1 MNNHTG
7 DLRRNA
13 WTNGGA
19 YIVGSVLFLLVSFN
33 VVGVVPKY
41 ADGSTDAIAAAN
53 FHLYFNYLHDTYWIN
68 FASSLAFL
76 VGALTLIPVG
86 LGLRHLYG
94 TSGYWQTLMSLS
106 FTTGAVFFAVE
117 LLMGIGRFHFIA
129 TTDWS
134 KAAPATVIGAGM
146 TSNMLQ
152 GVEGWIGLGF
162 FLSVGAA
169 MVHASRLILASDKLP
184 RQLGQLGLMVAGF
197 YAVGVL
203 VSVVDPLGFLFPY
216 FVLVGGSILAPIWAI
231 WLGVAAGRLEQAGAL
246 EVATTPVGTT

>member
-7 DLRRNA
+7 DLKRNA

-33 VVGVVPKY
+33 IVGAVPKY

-53 FHLYFNYLHDTYWIN
+53 FHLYFNYIHDTYWIN
-68 FASSLAFL
+68 FGSSLAFL
-76 VGALTLIPVG
+76 VGALTLLPLG

-94 TSGYWQTLMSLS
+94 TTGYWQTLMSLS
-106 FTTGAVFFAVE
+106 FTGGAIFFAVE
-117 LLMGIGRFHFIA
+117 ILMGIGRLHFIA

-134 KAAPATVIGAGM
+134 KAGPATVIGAGI
-146 TSNMLQ
+146 TSNMLSQ
-152 GVEGWIGLGF
+152 VEGWVGLGF

-169 MVHASRLILASDKLP
+169 MVHASRLILADDKLP
-184 RQLGQLGLMVAGF
+184 RRLGQLGLVVAGL
-197 YAVGVL
+197 YAVGFL
-203 VSVVDPLGFLFPY
+203 VTIVDPLGFLFPY
-216 FVLVGGSILAPIWAI
+216 VVLVGGSILAPIWAI

-246 EVATTPVGTT
+246 EVATTPMPTT